1 MSISV
6 LIVDDHE
13 VVRLGLQTQLA
24 EADIEVVGQA
34 QDAKSAVALAT
45 QTQPQIVLLDVR
57 MPDTDGLDLLEELRT
72 IAPHSR
78 VIILS
83 AYDNPTYVARAVTL
97 GASDYVLKGSGK
109 AELLASIRAV
119 ASGDRS
125 RQSALVRRIEAVLQ
139 STNEAPVSG
148 AALTTRE
155 SQVLRHLA
163 LGLSNKDIG
172 RSLSISIETVKEH
185 VQNVLRKMGVIDRTQ
200 AAVEA
205 VRQGVV

>member
-24 EADIEVVGQA
+24 EPDIEVVGQA
-34 QDAKSAVALAT
+34 QDAKAAVALAT
-45 QTQPQIVLLDVR
+45 QVRPQIVLLDVR

-72 IAPHSR
+72 IVPDSR

-83 AYDNPTYVARAVTL
+83 AYDNPTYVARAITL

-119 ASGDRS
+119 ASGDRA
-125 RQSALVRRIEAVLQ
+125 RQSALVRRIEAVLK
-139 STNEAPVSG
+139 STSEAPVSG